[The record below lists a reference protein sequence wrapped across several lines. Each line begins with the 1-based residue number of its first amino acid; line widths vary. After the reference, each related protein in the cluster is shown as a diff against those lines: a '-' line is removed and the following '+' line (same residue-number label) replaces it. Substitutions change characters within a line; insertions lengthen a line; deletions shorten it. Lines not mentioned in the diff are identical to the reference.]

1 MAHDI
6 MPGGPVREQY
16 GRMPF
21 GAPVAVDDGR
31 GFVPAGKLSAGDR
44 VFDAHGNPV
53 RVKFARPCEPDG
65 LYRAYLADGG
75 YFLAAGGT
83 CVPVRDRNGYFRNC
97 PCEWAPVSG
106 LAAASVTDDRGR
118 PAYYIQSVRTVRR
131 SDVILRIPPYLLGL
145 VLSAGHGA
153 DGVPEGPVVF
163 RTMDKAAILTAG
175 SLAGYT
181 DAALSG
187 RHDGY
192 CLFYVRDGERA
203 YLTFEHLAES
213 VPDCPFLST
222 PKAARSVP
230 AAYAYAGTGDRRALL
245 QGLMDGAGW
254 VDVRHGMT
262 CRFMQGDMVLARC
275 VAELAWSLGMAC
287 SVEHRFRDGVPVYRA
302 DFRVGDADKVLLF
315 HSDARQKL
323 VRSGRRN
330 QAQDGRKFGSKALSR
345 VVPAGRGISLDD
357 AAGAGCVELFLDWGG
372 RSGQATVL
380 TGQSCTPV
388 LANRG

>member
-1 MAHDI
+1 

-16 GRMPF
+16 GRMPS

-31 GFVPAGKLSAGDR
+31 GFVPAGKLSVGDR

-53 RVKFARPCEPDG
+53 RVKFARPAPPDE

-97 PCEWAPVSG
+97 PCEWVPVSG

-163 RTMDKAAILTAG
+163 RTMDKAAVLTAG

>member
-6 MPGGPVREQY
+6 MPGGSVREQY

-31 GFVPAGKLSAGDR
+31 GFVPAGKLSVGDR

-53 RVKFARPCEPDG
+53 RVKFARPAPPDE

-97 PCEWAPVSG
+97 PPEWVPVSG

-118 PAYYIQSVRTVRR
+118 PAYYIQSVRVVRR
-131 SDVILRIPPYLLGL
+131 SDAALPVPPYLLGL

-330 QAQDGRKFGSKALSR
+330 QAQDGRKFGSKVLSR

>member
-1 MAHDI
+1 

-163 RTMDKAAILTAG
+163 RTMDKAAVLTAG

>member
-16 GRMPF
+16 GRMPS

-53 RVKFARPCEPDG
+53 RVKFARPASPDE

-97 PCEWAPVSG
+97 PCEWVPVSG

-145 VLSAGHGA
+145 VLSAGHGV

-163 RTMDKAAILTAG
+163 RTMDKAAVLTAG

-203 YLTFEHLAES
+203 YLTFEYLAEA